1 MERSGPK
8 RVEVPLFLQ
17 KTLGRRT
24 LKIPAPN
31 REIVPLQNKLGPL
44 LSRAWPDGSKRD
56 ISWLTVDLAALW
68 EVSRTHIILVRRL
81 LRMGRRFNRAEM
93 QDISQ
98 ELYVNWC
105 SNAPRHLETFERE
118 LARFKASLYR
128 ENGRKRRRRR
138 T

>member
-1 MERSGPK
+1 MKRSGPE
-8 RVEVPLFLQ
+8 RMEVPLFLQ
-17 KTLGRRT
+17 KILGRRT
-24 LKIPAPN
+24 LKISAPN
-31 REIVPLQNKLGPL
+31 REIVPLQNKLGAL

-68 EVSRTHIILVRRL
+68 EVSRIHIILVRRL

-105 SNAPRHLETFERE
+105 SNAAGHLETFERE

-128 ENGRKRRRRR
+128 ENGRKRHRRR